1 MSRSFKDVWWIAFI
15 CVFCIFAT
23 YGLGF
28 IGWDLLVSKYQQ
40 YFLVLIPMILTLINF
55 HSVRGYNGVWKSI
68 IPYMIIMPFISCIS
82 KLLILGED
90 AFSIMY
96 PIYISL
102 TFFMFYAYSAYKV
115 SESTIINGFLI
126 IGLVTLVIQIYQQIT
141 GVVYFDLFMR
151 FFTQEST
158 RNDLSRYQIGC
169 PYLQLFCFLYVWD
182 KAKEKMTPIY
192 LVLTALFGV
201 SVYLYLTRQLLA
213 IAIAAIFI
221 SFFINGK
228 KQSKKI
234 WVVSLI
240 LLIYGMY
247 KYWDALFSNF
257 VTETKTDDGFFIRFV
272 SIEFFFK
279 QTFSNIFG
287 TIFGFGQ
294 SSYEERWYSKGI
306 FASDAGIS
314 GDMYHYGI
322 TWAIAYLVQVY
333 KIFKVHKGIPVYI
346 KLFVIATFIN
356 CIFSLPYH
364 AYDQAFIWVSMLY
377 IESLYVN
384 KLPKNSRRYEK

>member
-1 MSRSFKDVWWIAFI
+1 
-15 CVFCIFAT
+15 
-23 YGLGF
+23 
-28 IGWDLLVSKYQQ
+28 
-40 YFLVLIPMILTLINF
+40 
-55 HSVRGYNGVWKSI
+55 
-68 IPYMIIMPFISCIS
+68 
-82 KLLILGED
+82 
-90 AFSIMY
+90 
-96 PIYISL
+96 
-102 TFFMFYAYSAYKV
+102 
-115 SESTIINGFLI
+115 
-126 IGLVTLVIQIYQQIT
+126 
-141 GVVYFDLFMR
+141 
-151 FFTQEST
+151 
-158 RNDLSRYQIGC
+158 
-169 PYLQLFCFLYVWD
+169 
-182 KAKEKMTPIY
+182 
-192 LVLTALFGV
+192 
-201 SVYLYLTRQLLA
+201 
-213 IAIAAIFI
+213 
-221 SFFINGK
+221 
-228 KQSKKI
+228 
-234 WVVSLI
+234 
-240 LLIYGMY
+240 MY

-322 TWAIAYLVQVY
+322 TWAIVYLVQVY

-384 KLPKNSRRYEK
+384 KSPKYSRRYEK